1 MITSNAL
8 GHFELSRAGA
18 IEITNKEKAHGLDN
32 AMRTIKNAYGNEK
45 KVRGLTHCPATRLV
59 AREEGEQTP
68 IREGSDLQSYS
79 PSHYHGFFHT
89 DHLVPSVFFTKER
102 DSKEM
107 KSYDDLSFQYIYD
120 PVGDPQDHK
129 ELMTGME
136 ATAYEV
142 KRNMD
147 RLPDFL
153 DPEKQLTFS
162 GKLTGRVERWLASR
176 LAERLGG

>member
-8 GHFELSRAGA
+8 GHFELSKAGSF
-18 IEITNKEKAHGLDN
+18 EITNKEKTHGLEN

-45 KVRGLTHCPATRLV
+45 KVRGLINCPATRLV
-59 AREEGEQTP
+59 PRLLEEESP
-68 IREGSDLQSYS
+68 IREASDLYRFS

-89 DHLVPSVFFTKER
+89 DHLVPSVFFSKQR
-102 DSKEM
+102 DHKQL
-107 KSYDDLSFQYIYD
+107 KSYDDLSFRYIYD

-129 ELMTGME
+129 ELMTGAE

-147 RLPDFL
+147 RLPEFL
-153 DPEKQLTFS
+153 NPEIPLKFTS
-162 GKLTGRVERWLASR
+162 KLDGRAGRW
-176 LAERLGG
+176 LAERLTQRLEN

>member
-8 GHFELSRAGA
+8 GHFELSRAGG
-18 IEITNKEKAHGLDN
+18 IEITTKEKTHGLDN

-45 KVRGLTHCPATRLV
+45 KIRGLTHCPATRLV
-59 AREEGEQTP
+59 ARAAGEETP
-68 IREGSDLQSYS
+68 IRENSDLHSYS

-89 DHLVPSVFFTKER
+89 DHLVPTVFFSKKRDHKEV
-102 DSKEM
+102 KA
-107 KSYDDLSFQYIYD
+107 YDDLSFRYIYD

-129 ELMTGME
+129 ELMTGMD

-153 DPEKQLTFS
+153 DPEKSLTFS
-162 GKLTGRVERWLASR
+162 GKLDGRVHSWLEQR
-176 LAERLGG
+176 LAQRLEG